1 MKSVILRTLQYKG
14 FVLNQRNCRQINID
28 AFIDAV
34 CDSMRIWGVEEN
46 NNQSS
51 SRYGENEVEELA
63 KMFHL
68 DSNSTRRDFVVYKM
82 SGGRKEFNEL
92 KKLKIAL
99 QTLSASNSKCERG
112 FSTMNNIITLH
123 RNQITTSNAS
133 SSLFISQ
140 VGEPFQNWSP
150 EKYVKTWLE
159 KGRRS
164 AFHVN
169 CKKRVRP
176 AVTDNDY
183 YQPIWDVFKWKLL
196 VLQLLGSELT
206 L

>member
-1 MKSVILRTLQYKG
+1 
-14 FVLNQRNCRQINID
+14 
-28 AFIDAV
+28 
-34 CDSMRIWGVEEN
+34 
-46 NNQSS
+46 
-51 SRYGENEVEELA
+51 
-63 KMFHL
+63 MFHL

-82 SGGRKEFNEL
+82 SGGRKELNEL

-112 FSTMNNIITLH
+112 FSTINNIITLH

-159 KGRRS
+159 NGRRS

-176 AVTDNDY
+176 AVTDND
-183 YQPIWDVFKWKLL
+183 LL
-196 VLQLLGSELT
+196 STNLGLDESCSSYSC
-206 L
+206 